1 MSFSPS
7 LREGVGGGNPRDR
20 ASPHPY
26 PPPEGE
32 GENPHEPLT
41 FFVPEDFPM
50 PQPPS
55 PFLGFQHIGL
65 KVHDIE
71 AALDFYVGK
80 LGFTVTEIHPPGRV
94 PGVPLGLAFLRCTA
108 LHHDLSLFF
117 WPEGECPAPKERTM
131 FRWEPGMH
139 HIALQVG
146 SRRELEAWEAYL
158 KAQGVEIV
166 WQRAIHSPTHP
177 EGDGLWGENH
187 AIYISDPSGN
197 CIEIFCDMG

>member
-1 MSFSPS
+1 M
-7 LREGVGGGNPRDR
+7 PR
-20 ASPHPY
+20 
-26 PPPEGE
+26 
-32 GENPHEPLT
+32 
-41 FFVPEDFPM
+41 
-50 PQPPS
+50 PPS
-55 PFLGFQHIGL
+55 PFLGLQHIGL

-71 AALDFYVGK
+71 AALCFYVGK

-146 SRRELEAWEAYL
+146 SRRELEAWEAHL
-158 KAQGVEIV
+158 KDQGVEIV

-187 AIYISDPSGN
+187 ALYVSDPSGN
-197 CIEIFCDMG
+197 CIEIFCDMGVFDPARNEVYEGWFRDRLARDGHGPNAADPPKAWAEDYSFMGKAKK